1 VAIDHSEDVGEQ
13 VGEHVEEAARKARPW
28 MDRIARTG
36 YVAKGTVYA
45 TVGILAGQVAPG
57 SAAGPPA
64 RAAPSTASARS
75 PLAGRCSSS

>member
-45 TVGILAGQVAPG
+45 TVGILAG
-57 SAAGPPA
+57 
-64 RAAPSTASARS
+64 
-75 PLAGRCSSS
+75 